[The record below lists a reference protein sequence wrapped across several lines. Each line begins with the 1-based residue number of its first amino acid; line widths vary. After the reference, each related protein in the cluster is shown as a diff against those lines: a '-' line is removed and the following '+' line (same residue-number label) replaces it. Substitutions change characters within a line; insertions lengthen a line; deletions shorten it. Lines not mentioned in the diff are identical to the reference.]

1 MPGSF
6 GFVVVALAFG
16 VAACAGEMPPQA
28 DRPPAIRSGPSGPAV
43 GTTPPNA
50 SRITAIV
57 RGRTV
62 WPPGSLAGVRPAVR
76 PDRTLYSLTL
86 EVVTSAPATA
96 NVENMVRPGSV
107 IEAFSSEPLSADL
120 MGTTVNARVEL
131 TGTTEGTRWMVSEI
145 TPGRGL

>member
-1 MPGSF
+1 MPGSH
-6 GFVVVALAFG
+6 GFIVIALACG
-16 VAACAGEMPPQA
+16 VAACAGEMQGEA
-28 DRPPAIRSGPSGPAV
+28 DRPPAVRPGPAGPPV
-43 GTTPPNA
+43 GTMPSNA
-50 SRITAIV
+50 SRITATV

-86 EVVTSAPATA
+86 EVVASVPAAP
-96 NVENMVRPGSV
+96 NVENMVRPGGV

-120 MGTTVNARVEL
+120 MGTTVNALVEL

-145 TPGRGL
+145 TPRP